1 MRKRRWLYGSV
12 LSLFVFVG
20 FSSFFSLGM
29 LERAVSYIV
38 YPLLVAQHKLVT
50 PLKSYFQQRRT
61 VTELGRLIAKV
72 QADRDELISENIS
85 LHSLLS
91 YALETEEL
99 VRYKKRYDDAHMILA
114 QVLMK
119 HYSEQSHYFLLDK
132 GSHDGIEPDMI
143 AVYKNCLLGKVIDVY
158 PYYCKVVLVTD
169 KTCKVAAYCTQT
181 SAGGIHQGVCK
192 ENETTLHHVSH
203 LEKLIQHDLVL
214 SSGEGLVF
222 PKGFALGK
230 VKSYESNGL
239 YYAIT
244 IEPLLDIRKLAYCY
258 IVKKGTE

>member
-99 VRYKKRYDDAHMILA
+99 VRYKKRYDLIVESAANIYIRRLLNTLEEKCLSPIEKTRLDRIDQKEKEILA
-114 QVLMK
+114 
-119 HYSEQSHYFLLDK
+119 
-132 GSHDGIEPDMI
+132 I
-143 AVYKNCLLGKVIDVY
+143 IDSGV
-158 PYYCKVVLVTD
+158 PITD
-169 KTCKVAAYCTQT
+169 D
-181 SAGGIHQGVCK
+181 
-192 ENETTLHHVSH
+192 
-203 LEKLIQHDLVL
+203 LILKD
-214 SSGEGLVF
+214 
-222 PKGFALGK
+222 
-230 VKSYESNGL
+230 
-239 YYAIT
+239 
-244 IEPLLDIRKLAYCY
+244 
-258 IVKKGTE
+258 